1 MRYTV
6 MGFLQKGAC
15 ELGLSMGDLAIL
27 RWFTDF
33 KNSGKMIT
41 KTLKGDK
48 YYWVSYEAITDE
60 FPILNVKKDAIYRR
74 LRRLCDAEILKKTT
88 VYNSGTYSYFALGK
102 NYSKLINLSYKN
114 YPTYNK
120 NMSYFDDDSIYSMNN
135 IELCNCINADD
146 FEDDNFPYD
155 HSENWDD
162 NDFLCNENSSLTD
175 SNPLNKQNMSFND
188 TDFLNDKN
196 TRLDYSP
203 LDSFSDIDSSSRDFF
218 KDKFSSDFDDLKL
231 SENRV
236 HSCANP
242 VDLKPNPSVQ
252 KPNIPDQKPNIP
264 VQKPDQKINLL
275 NKSTISDIRAKK
287 GNPSKSLSDLLLSL
301 IRKNN
306 PNFKMPNMRNW
317 ARTFDAILNFD
328 HRDLK
333 EVSELI
339 KWVHT
344 KSAFWSCQ
352 ILNPS
357 NLRKQYDRLI
367 CRKNYE
373 ENKFMPNFDNSH
385 NSFLD
390 NHSDFVPNCKD
401 RFGYNRSSF
410 ATNYKDD
417 FGYNHSDYSSN
428 CKDGFGA
435 NRNGFIS
442 NRRDNFVSSH
452 NSKNVENSIVI
463 NSIYGSY
470 SLVGFEDI

>member
-1 MRYTV
+1 

-162 NDFLCNENSSLTD
+162 NDFLCNENS
-175 SNPLNKQNMSFND
+175 
-188 TDFLNDKN
+188 
-196 TRLDYSP
+196 
-203 LDSFSDIDSSSRDFF
+203 I
-218 KDKFSSDFDDLKL
+218 SSDFDDLKL

-252 KPNIPDQKPNIP
+252 KPNVPDQKPNIP

-410 ATNYKDD
+410 ATNYKDN

>member
-114 YPTYNK
+114 YSTYNK

-162 NDFLCNENSSLTD
+162 NDFLCNENS
-175 SNPLNKQNMSFND
+175 
-188 TDFLNDKN
+188 
-196 TRLDYSP
+196 
-203 LDSFSDIDSSSRDFF
+203 I
-218 KDKFSSDFDDLKL
+218 SSDFDDLKL

-252 KPNIPDQKPNIP
+252 KPNVPDQKPNIP

-339 KWVHT
+339 KWIHT

-401 RFGYNRSSF
+401 RFGCNRSSF
-410 ATNYKDD
+410 APNYKDN

>member
-162 NDFLCNENSSLTD
+162 NDFLCNENS
-175 SNPLNKQNMSFND
+175 
-188 TDFLNDKN
+188 
-196 TRLDYSP
+196 
-203 LDSFSDIDSSSRDFF
+203 I
-218 KDKFSSDFDDLKL
+218 SSDFDDLKL

-252 KPNIPDQKPNIP
+252 KPNVPDQKPNIP

-385 NSFLD
+385 NIFLD

-410 ATNYKDD
+410 APNYKDN

>member
-114 YPTYNK
+114 YSTYNK

-135 IELCNCINADD
+135 IELCNCINEYD

-162 NDFLCNENSSLTD
+162 NDFLCNENS
-175 SNPLNKQNMSFND
+175 
-188 TDFLNDKN
+188 
-196 TRLDYSP
+196 
-203 LDSFSDIDSSSRDFF
+203 I
-218 KDKFSSDFDDLKL
+218 SSDFDDLKL

-252 KPNIPDQKPNIP
+252 KPNVPDQKPNIP

-410 ATNYKDD
+410 APNYKDN

>member
-114 YPTYNK
+114 YSTYNK

-135 IELCNCINADD
+135 IELCNCINEYD

-162 NDFLCNENSSLTD
+162 NDFLCNENS
-175 SNPLNKQNMSFND
+175 
-188 TDFLNDKN
+188 
-196 TRLDYSP
+196 
-203 LDSFSDIDSSSRDFF
+203 I
-218 KDKFSSDFDDLKL
+218 SSDFDDLKL

-252 KPNIPDQKPNIP
+252 KPNVPDQKPNIP

>member
-162 NDFLCNENSSLTD
+162 NDFLCNENS
-175 SNPLNKQNMSFND
+175 
-188 TDFLNDKN
+188 
-196 TRLDYSP
+196 
-203 LDSFSDIDSSSRDFF
+203 I
-218 KDKFSSDFDDLKL
+218 SSDFDDLKL

-252 KPNIPDQKPNIP
+252 KPNVPDQKPNIP

-410 ATNYKDD
+410 APNYKDN

-470 SLVGFEDI
+470 YLVGFEDI

>member
-135 IELCNCINADD
+135 IKLCNCINADD

-162 NDFLCNENSSLTD
+162 NDFLCNENS
-175 SNPLNKQNMSFND
+175 
-188 TDFLNDKN
+188 
-196 TRLDYSP
+196 
-203 LDSFSDIDSSSRDFF
+203 I
-218 KDKFSSDFDDLKL
+218 SSDFDDLKL

-252 KPNIPDQKPNIP
+252 KPNVPDQKPNIP

-417 FGYNHSDYSSN
+417 FGYNNSDYSSN

>member
-74 LRRLCDAEILKKTT
+74 LRRLCDAEILKKIT

-162 NDFLCNENSSLTD
+162 NDFLCNENS
-175 SNPLNKQNMSFND
+175 
-188 TDFLNDKN
+188 
-196 TRLDYSP
+196 
-203 LDSFSDIDSSSRDFF
+203 I
-218 KDKFSSDFDDLKL
+218 SSDFDDLKL

-252 KPNIPDQKPNIP
+252 KPNVPDQKPNIP

-306 PNFKMPNMRNW
+306 PNFKIPNMRNW

-410 ATNYKDD
+410 APNYKDN

>member
-1 MRYTV
+1 

-162 NDFLCNENSSLTD
+162 NDFLCNENS
-175 SNPLNKQNMSFND
+175 
-188 TDFLNDKN
+188 
-196 TRLDYSP
+196 
-203 LDSFSDIDSSSRDFF
+203 I
-218 KDKFSSDFDDLKL
+218 SSDFDDLKL

-252 KPNIPDQKPNIP
+252 KPNVPDQKPNIP

-410 ATNYKDD
+410 APNYKDN

>member
-114 YPTYNK
+114 YSTYNK

-162 NDFLCNENSSLTD
+162 NDFLCNENS
-175 SNPLNKQNMSFND
+175 
-188 TDFLNDKN
+188 
-196 TRLDYSP
+196 
-203 LDSFSDIDSSSRDFF
+203 I
-218 KDKFSSDFDDLKL
+218 SSDFDDLKL

-252 KPNIPDQKPNIP
+252 KPNVPDQKPNIP

>member
-162 NDFLCNENSSLTD
+162 NDFLCNENS
-175 SNPLNKQNMSFND
+175 
-188 TDFLNDKN
+188 
-196 TRLDYSP
+196 
-203 LDSFSDIDSSSRDFF
+203 I
-218 KDKFSSDFDDLKL
+218 SSDFDDLKL

-252 KPNIPDQKPNIP
+252 KPNVPDQKPNIP

-275 NKSTISDIRAKK
+275 NKSTISDIRATK

-385 NSFLD
+385 NIFLD
-390 NHSDFVPNCKD
+390 NHSDFMPNCKD

-410 ATNYKDD
+410 APNYKDN

>member
-74 LRRLCDAEILKKTT
+74 LRRLCDAEILKKIT

-162 NDFLCNENSSLTD
+162 NDFLCNENS
-175 SNPLNKQNMSFND
+175 
-188 TDFLNDKN
+188 
-196 TRLDYSP
+196 
-203 LDSFSDIDSSSRDFF
+203 I
-218 KDKFSSDFDDLKL
+218 SSDFDDLKL

-252 KPNIPDQKPNIP
+252 KPNVPDQKPNIP

-306 PNFKMPNMRNW
+306 PNFKMPNMKNW

-410 ATNYKDD
+410 ATNYKDN

>member
-162 NDFLCNENSSLTD
+162 NDFLCNENS
-175 SNPLNKQNMSFND
+175 
-188 TDFLNDKN
+188 
-196 TRLDYSP
+196 
-203 LDSFSDIDSSSRDFF
+203 I
-218 KDKFSSDFDDLKL
+218 SSDFDDLKL

-252 KPNIPDQKPNIP
+252 KPNVPDQKPNIP

-275 NKSTISDIRAKK
+275 SKSTISDIRAKK

-339 KWVHT
+339 KWIHT

>member
-88 VYNSGTYSYFALGK
+88 VYNSGTYSYFKIKK

-162 NDFLCNENSSLTD
+162 NDFLCNENS
-175 SNPLNKQNMSFND
+175 
-188 TDFLNDKN
+188 
-196 TRLDYSP
+196 
-203 LDSFSDIDSSSRDFF
+203 I
-218 KDKFSSDFDDLKL
+218 SSDFDDLKL

-252 KPNIPDQKPNIP
+252 KPNVPDQKPNIP

-410 ATNYKDD
+410 APNYKDN

>member
-135 IELCNCINADD
+135 IKLCNCINADD

-162 NDFLCNENSSLTD
+162 NDFLCNENS
-175 SNPLNKQNMSFND
+175 
-188 TDFLNDKN
+188 
-196 TRLDYSP
+196 
-203 LDSFSDIDSSSRDFF
+203 I
-218 KDKFSSDFDDLKL
+218 SSDFDDLKL

-252 KPNIPDQKPNIP
+252 KPNVPDQKPNIP

-417 FGYNHSDYSSN
+417 FGYNHRDYSSN

>member
-1 MRYTV
+1 

-162 NDFLCNENSSLTD
+162 NDFLCNENS
-175 SNPLNKQNMSFND
+175 
-188 TDFLNDKN
+188 
-196 TRLDYSP
+196 
-203 LDSFSDIDSSSRDFF
+203 I
-218 KDKFSSDFDDLKL
+218 SSDFDDLKL

-252 KPNIPDQKPNIP
+252 KPNVPDQKPNIP

>member
-1 MRYTV
+1 

-162 NDFLCNENSSLTD
+162 NDFLCNENS
-175 SNPLNKQNMSFND
+175 
-188 TDFLNDKN
+188 
-196 TRLDYSP
+196 
-203 LDSFSDIDSSSRDFF
+203 I
-218 KDKFSSDFDDLKL
+218 SSDFDDLKL

-252 KPNIPDQKPNIP
+252 KPNVPDQKPNIP

-339 KWVHT
+339 KWIHT

-401 RFGYNRSSF
+401 IFGYNRSSF

-428 CKDGFGA
+428 CKDSFGA

>member
-1 MRYTV
+1 
-6 MGFLQKGAC
+6 
-15 ELGLSMGDLAIL
+15 
-27 RWFTDF
+27 
-33 KNSGKMIT
+33 MIT

-114 YPTYNK
+114 YSTYNK

-135 IELCNCINADD
+135 IELCNCINEYD

-162 NDFLCNENSSLTD
+162 NDFLCNENS
-175 SNPLNKQNMSFND
+175 
-188 TDFLNDKN
+188 
-196 TRLDYSP
+196 
-203 LDSFSDIDSSSRDFF
+203 I
-218 KDKFSSDFDDLKL
+218 SSDFDDLKL

-252 KPNIPDQKPNIP
+252 KPNVPDQKPNIP

-339 KWVHT
+339 KWIHT

-410 ATNYKDD
+410 APNYKDN

>member
-1 MRYTV
+1 

-27 RWFTDF
+27 IWFTDF

-114 YPTYNK
+114 YSTYNK

-146 FEDDNFPYD
+146 FEYDNFPYD

-162 NDFLCNENSSLTD
+162 NDFLCNENS
-175 SNPLNKQNMSFND
+175 
-188 TDFLNDKN
+188 
-196 TRLDYSP
+196 
-203 LDSFSDIDSSSRDFF
+203 I
-218 KDKFSSDFDDLKL
+218 SSDFDDLKL

-252 KPNIPDQKPNIP
+252 KPNVPDQKPNIP

-463 NSIYGSY
+463 NSIYCSY

>member
-1 MRYTV
+1 

-114 YPTYNK
+114 YSTYNK

-135 IELCNCINADD
+135 IELCNCINEYD

-162 NDFLCNENSSLTD
+162 NDFLCNENS
-175 SNPLNKQNMSFND
+175 
-188 TDFLNDKN
+188 
-196 TRLDYSP
+196 
-203 LDSFSDIDSSSRDFF
+203 I
-218 KDKFSSDFDDLKL
+218 SSDFDDLKL

-252 KPNIPDQKPNIP
+252 KPNVPDQKPNIP

-339 KWVHT
+339 KWIHT

>member
-162 NDFLCNENSSLTD
+162 NDFLCNENS
-175 SNPLNKQNMSFND
+175 
-188 TDFLNDKN
+188 
-196 TRLDYSP
+196 
-203 LDSFSDIDSSSRDFF
+203 I
-218 KDKFSSDFDDLKL
+218 SSDFDDLKL

-252 KPNIPDQKPNIP
+252 KPNVPDQKPNIP

-306 PNFKMPNMRNW
+306 PNFKIPNMRNW

-401 RFGYNRSSF
+401 IFGYNRSSF

>member
-74 LRRLCDAEILKKTT
+74 LRRLCDAEILKKIT

-135 IELCNCINADD
+135 IELCNCINEYD

-162 NDFLCNENSSLTD
+162 NDFLCNENS
-175 SNPLNKQNMSFND
+175 
-188 TDFLNDKN
+188 
-196 TRLDYSP
+196 
-203 LDSFSDIDSSSRDFF
+203 I
-218 KDKFSSDFDDLKL
+218 SSDFDDLKL

-242 VDLKPNPSVQ
+242 VDLKPNPSAQ
-252 KPNIPDQKPNIP
+252 KPNVPDQKPNIP

-306 PNFKMPNMRNW
+306 PNFKMPNMKNW

-339 KWVHT
+339 KWIHT

-410 ATNYKDD
+410 APNYKDN

-452 NSKNVENSIVI
+452 NSKNIENSIVI

>member
-162 NDFLCNENSSLTD
+162 NDFLCNENS
-175 SNPLNKQNMSFND
+175 
-188 TDFLNDKN
+188 
-196 TRLDYSP
+196 
-203 LDSFSDIDSSSRDFF
+203 I
-218 KDKFSSDFDDLKL
+218 SSDFDDLKL

-252 KPNIPDQKPNIP
+252 KPNVPDQKPNIP

-306 PNFKMPNMRNW
+306 PNFKIPNMRNW

-339 KWVHT
+339 KWIHT

-410 ATNYKDD
+410 APNYKDN